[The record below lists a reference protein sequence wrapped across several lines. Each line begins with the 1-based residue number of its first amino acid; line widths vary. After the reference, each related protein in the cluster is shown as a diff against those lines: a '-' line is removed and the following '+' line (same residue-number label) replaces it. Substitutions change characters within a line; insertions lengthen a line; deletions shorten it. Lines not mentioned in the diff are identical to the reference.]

1 MQLDFM
7 KENWRPSKLELRIE
21 ESARSKASR
30 QLLRVP
36 YQDFARAVRQYV
48 WWEAFVLWIRVVVQ
62 FERKVPWIAREALRE
77 HCASFLRES
86 DPAADPDLLSR
97 HLDEWIRGR
106 FFDRPCREGWFEAVL
121 FYSVRDPKLTYAYA
135 YREQCGREWAAKRPH
150 PYPEFDAWFKSAC
163 NCAVFP
169 VNANRLGKTVRS
181 YLAWLSVAY
190 WLEPLLENDLVL
202 PSRLLKEMKAKGR
215 RFREIASQLESR
227 NRRAIATKFHLIRW
241 IEDRYFSEAQADG
254 WLESVRRQ
262 AQNDPGYARTSEYA
276 RRWREQ
282 QPQNRLRFYPSF
294 TNWCDDAKNFVERVC
309 R

>member
-1 MQLDFM
+1 M
-7 KENWRPSKLELRIE
+7 
-21 ESARSKASR
+21 
-30 QLLRVP
+30 
-36 YQDFARAVRQYV
+36 
-48 WWEAFVLWIRVVVQ
+48 VQ

-86 DPAADPDLLSR
+86 DAPDDPDLLSR
-97 HLDEWIRGR
+97 RLDEWIRGR
-106 FFDRPCREGWFEAVL
+106 FFDRPRREDWFEAVL
-121 FYSVRDPKLTYAYA
+121 FYSVRDPKLRYAYA
-135 YREQCGREWAAKRPH
+135 YWEQCGREWAAKRPH
-150 PYPEFDAWFKSAC
+150 PYPAFDAWFKSAC

-169 VNANRLGKTVRS
+169 VSANRLGKAVQR
-181 YLAWLSVAY
+181 YLAWLSVGY

-227 NRRAIATKFHLIRW
+227 NRCAVGTKFHLIRW
-241 IEDRYFSEAQADG
+241 IENRYFLEAQAHG